1 MRQVIDRGGAFY
13 AGSRELPWWARPSAV
28 NLLFVLPMLLAVFW
42 AGDSDLSGL
51 SVRSRSYLSGW
62 FIALCLGLV
71 LISAMGAWLGE
82 NVQQRVVLQV
92 PDEHLVRAAQGLG
105 MIVLATYVFW
115 YRSLVL
121 DPALMLSVLTGAVK
135 PDRSEIGRV
144 VGITSLVNLAPLFFA
159 LTGYLIFVRKAR
171 GGALKALTV
180 VLLLFTLFRAY
191 IWSERLAVAEAVV
204 TLALALLLA
213 MPVPRPDQPVRRLIV
228 RLGPYA
234 ALPGLFLFFALA
246 EFFRTW
252 SFYQDR
258 LSFWDFAL
266 GRFVSY
272 YFTSLNNGAGL
283 LATLDWPTGKF
294 ENVLSWLHTFPM
306 GIGPL
311 FSETVGLAEA
321 TNEIFLQ
328 RYADP
333 EFNTSSSFAGVT
345 MDLGVAGAIVY
356 FFVSMFCGGILYAR
370 FVKGDLLGVMLYPS
384 VLIALFE
391 SFRYCYWGTSRAFVW
406 FAGAV
411 LVLAV
416 LWAFGAIG
424 TQRPAHRAA

>member
-1 MRQVIDRGGAFY
+1 MGM
-13 AGSRELPWWARPSAV
+13 SRELPWWTRGSAL
-28 NLLFVLPMLLAVFW
+28 NLLFVFPMLLVVFW

-51 SVRSRSYLSGW
+51 TVRSRSFLTAW

-82 NVQQRVVLQV
+82 NVRPRVVLQI
-92 PDEHLVRAAQGLG
+92 PDEQLIRVTHGLG
-105 MIVLATYVFW
+105 LVALATYVFW
-115 YRSLVL
+115 YRSLIFN
-121 DPALMLSVLTGAVK
+121 PPLMLGVLTGAVI
-135 PDRSEIGRV
+135 PDRNEIGTV
-144 VGITSLVNLAPLFFA
+144 VGITSLVNLQPLFFSLA
-159 LTGYLIFVRKAR
+159 GYVLFVRKR
-171 GGALKALTV
+171 KNRALKALTA
-180 VLLLFTLFRAY
+180 VLLLATLFRAY
-191 IWSERLAVAEAVV
+191 VWSERLAVAEAVV

-213 MPVPRPDQPVRRLIV
+213 MPAARPDQRVRSLIV

-234 ALPGLFLFFALA
+234 ALPGVFLFFALA
-246 EFFRTW
+246 EFFRSW

-272 YFTSLNNGAGL
+272 YYTSLNNGAGL
-283 LATLDWPTGKF
+283 LATMDWPTWKF

-311 FSETVGLAEA
+311 FSEVVDMTEYP
-321 TNEIFLQ
+321 NQIFLQ

-333 EFNTSSSFAGVT
+333 EFSTSSSFAGVT
-345 MDLGVAGAIVY
+345 MDLGVTGAILY
-356 FFVSMFCGGILYAR
+356 YFVSMFCGGILYAR

-406 FAGAV
+406 FAGSM

-416 LWAFGAIG
+416 LWACGAIG
-424 TQRPAHRAA
+424 AGRATPGGAARSPSS